1 MDTTQL
7 RTTNIRPENAVLVYS
22 LDLTKNKAA
31 VWAMNGA
38 SLPLLILFGGLFL
51 AYLRLVRPGMG
62 AALLSVP
69 AIDWLFL
76 VGSIVLFVAL
86 IVVHELIHGA
96 FFWVFTRSRPVFVL
110 RGWYAFAA
118 APGWYLTR
126 RQYLVTIL
134 APFLILSLLGMFLMA
149 ILPVLPAA
157 VVLIMTIFNATSS
170 VGDLWIAFR
179 LAGQRH
185 PVVAEDRGDGVNFYS
200 LNRLQTEVKP

>member
-1 MDTTQL
+1 
-7 RTTNIRPENAVLVYS
+7 
-22 LDLTKNKAA
+22 
-31 VWAMNGA
+31 
-38 SLPLLILFGGLFL
+38 
-51 AYLRLVRPGMG
+51 
-62 AALLSVP
+62 
-69 AIDWLFL
+69 
-76 VGSIVLFVAL
+76 L

-96 FFWVFTRSRPVFVL
+96 FFWVFTRARPVFGL

-118 APGWYLTR
+118 APGWFLTR

-134 APFLILSLLGMFLMA
+134 APFLILSVLGMFLMV
-149 ILPVLPAA
+149 ILPVMHAA

-179 LAGQRH
+179 LAGQRP

>member
-1 MDTTQL
+1 MNTTHF
-7 RTTNIRPENAVLVYS
+7 RTTNVRPENAVLVYS
-22 LDLTKNKAA
+22 LDLTKNKVA

-51 AYLRLVRPGMG
+51 AYLRLVRPGIG

-69 AIDWLFL
+69 GIDWLFL
-76 VGSIVLFVAL
+76 VGSIVAFVAL
-86 IVVHELIHGA
+86 IALHELVHGA
-96 FFWVFTRSRPVFVL
+96 FFWVYTRSRPVFGL

-118 APGWYLTR
+118 APGWFLTR

-134 APFLILSLLGMFLMA
+134 APFLILSLVGMFLMA
-149 ILPVLPAA
+149 ILPVMLAV

-179 LAGQRH
+179 LLGQRR
-185 PVVAEDRGDGVNFYS
+185 PVVAEDLGDGVNFYS
-200 LNRLQTEVKP
+200 LN